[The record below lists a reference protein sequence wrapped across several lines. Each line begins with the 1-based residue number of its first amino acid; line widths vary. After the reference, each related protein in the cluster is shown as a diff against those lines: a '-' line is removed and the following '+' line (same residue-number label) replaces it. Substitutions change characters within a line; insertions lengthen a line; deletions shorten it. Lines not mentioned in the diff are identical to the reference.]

1 MKTHGL
7 ISCLL
12 ITILTIFLP
21 GCTNVKYAP
30 ELLEVE
36 TFIRAKP
43 DSAQRL
49 LQQFNTMY
57 YPKQDK
63 ALYYMLLTQAEDKCY
78 VKHQSD
84 SLIAISVDYFR
95 HSGDDLHLARALY
108 LN

>member
-12 ITILTIFLP
+12 ITILTIFLA

-43 DSAQRL
+43 DSALRL

-57 YPKQDK
+57 YPNN
-63 ALYYMLLTQAEDKCY
+63 T
-78 VKHQSD
+78 
-84 SLIAISVDYFR
+84 SVNFYR
-95 HSGDDLHLARALY
+95 KIKS
-108 LN
+108 

>member
-12 ITILTIFLP
+12 ITIFTIFLA

-43 DSAQRL
+43 DSALRL

-57 YPKQDK
+57 
-63 ALYYMLLTQAEDKCY
+63 
-78 VKHQSD
+78 
-84 SLIAISVDYFR
+84 
-95 HSGDDLHLARALY
+95 
-108 LN
+108 